1 MNRLKKLRPL
11 IVLLL
16 VFFTWMALRLH
27 ASIGEATLTNKPIL
41 TVNPGE
47 GASAVADKLAA
58 ISKANGGS
66 LSAIEISLLATLTGH
81 SNDFKP
87 GDYEIPLKLSL
98 TQTFN
103 KLAKGD
109 IIPTRVRLPEGVT
122 WREIKAVLAKAE
134 LEHDAQNL
142 DVAQAAQALN
152 INAESIEGMLFP
164 DTYQYHK
171 GEPETAVLKRAHA
184 LLLKTLNTE
193 WETRAAN
200 LPYENPYQAL
210 IMASIIEKETG
221 TAADRDMVAAVFVN
235 RLKVP
240 MRLQTDPTVIYGMGE
255 EFQGNIRKSDLQ
267 RDTPFNTYVH
277 DGLMPTPIAT
287 ASRASIHAALN
298 PADSDVLYFV
308 ARGDGSSQFS
318 KTLPEHNAAVRQYQL
333 NK

>member
-11 IVLLL
+11 IILLL

-240 MRLQTDPTVIYGMGE
+240 MRLQTDPTVIYGMATSE
-255 EFQGNIRKSDLQ
+255 NPTCNATRHSTL
-267 RDTPFNTYVH
+267 TY
-277 DGLMPTPIAT
+277 MM
-287 ASRASIHAALN
+287 ASRRHRLPPPAAPLSTPHSTPPTAMYCTLSPVAMARASFQKHCPSTTPPSAN
-298 PADSDVLYFV
+298 
-308 ARGDGSSQFS
+308 
-318 KTLPEHNAAVRQYQL
+318 TN
-333 NK
+333 